1 MSGRPQLLSVGARLG
16 PYRLE
21 QKLAVGGT
29 AEVWSAEEQLSDGG
43 ARLVALKFMLPTFVN
58 EPGFVEIFSE
68 EVRQVA
74 RLEHPNIVRVHGAM
88 ELQGHLLQ
96 SMELLDGLDLRRAL
110 SLLARRRGH
119 FPLGAVLSIGAQ
131 LSSALSYAHG
141 LELLHRDV
149 SPHNVMLT
157 RAGKVKLLD
166 FGLGRVFE
174 RRVRKVGMAA
184 ASGLKTAYRA
194 PEQALGVGVTAQ
206 SDIFSLGVV
215 LWEMLAMQRLF
226 RGHSEQETLALV
238 VAASIP
244 PIESKRPEVPAEV
257 GNLLHHML
265 EQRAP
270 NRPSSM
276 AEVWAVLAR
285 VVEQGAY
292 PEASPS
298 GLSRFLAQLFGEPS
312 PAVEATQAG
321 GADTGPLPAVDITEP
336 VPAPDFDDSPGV
348 VPPDAPSHETPLPDP
363 SGRTVAMAPL
373 STMALAGNVTP
384 TPAPASSS
392 SHPGDA
398 APTMALSAPSVPVG
412 SSSTPDLN
420 TPSEGSRPAGFRLPT
435 RSEIRRAIEEQPTMP
450 VVADPRFLA
459 MAAQGTGARAPVPRV
474 ERLTPTADGPLIPL
488 DAPPVPEPEAEP
500 ELTAP
505 EPHDDPPGLPV
516 HESSPDRLPAVPVS
530 ISAVPTAQP
539 ASASG
544 PSRATIQVLVI
555 TTGALALLALAL
567 AIMLFLKD

>member
-1 MSGRPQLLSVGARLG
+1 MSGRQVLSVGARLG

-29 AEVWSAEEQLSDGG
+29 AEVWSAEERLPDGG
-43 ARLVALKFMLPTFVN
+43 ARLVAVKVMSPPFVS
-58 EPGFVEIFSE
+58 EAGFVEIFRE
-68 EVRQVA
+68 EVDQAV
-74 RLEHPNIVRVHGAM
+74 RLEHPNIVRVFGAF
-88 ELQGHLLQ
+88 EHEGHLLQ

-131 LSSALSYAHG
+131 LASALSYAHG
-141 LELLHRDV
+141 LEVVHRDV

-157 RAGKVKLLD
+157 RAGRVKLLD

-174 RRVRKVGMAA
+174 RRVRKVGMAVA
-184 ASGLKTAYRA
+184 GGQKTAYRA
-194 PEQALGVGVTAQ
+194 PEQALGLGVTAQ

-226 RGHSEQETLALV
+226 RANSDPETLALV

-285 VVEQGAY
+285 VVEQGGH
-292 PEASPS
+292 PEGTPA

-312 PAVEATQAG
+312 PAVEAA
-321 GADTGPLPAVDITEP
+321 AVDTGPLPAVDITEP
-336 VPAPDFDDSPGV
+336 VPAPDFDDSPGI
-348 VPPDAPSHETPLPDP
+348 VPPEAPSHETPLPDP
-363 SGRTVAMAPL
+363 SGRTVAMAPI
-373 STMALAGNVTP
+373 STMALAANVTP
-384 TPAPASSS
+384 TPSPEPSS
-392 SHPGDA
+392 SHPGDG

-420 TPSEGSRPAGFRLPT
+420 TPSEGSRPAA
-435 RSEIRRAIEEQPTMP
+435 IRRASCRE
-450 VVADPRFLA
+450 
-459 MAAQGTGARAPVPRV
+459 RV
-474 ERLTPTADGPLIPL
+474 
-488 DAPPVPEPEAEP
+488 
-500 ELTAP
+500 
-505 EPHDDPPGLPV
+505 
-516 HESSPDRLPAVPVS
+516 
-530 ISAVPTAQP
+530 
-539 ASASG
+539 
-544 PSRATIQVLVI
+544 
-555 TTGALALLALAL
+555 
-567 AIMLFLKD
+567 

>member
-1 MSGRPQLLSVGARLG
+1 MSGRPQLLSVGSQLG

-29 AEVWSAEEQLSDGG
+29 AEVWSAEEHLADGRP
-43 ARLVALKFMLPTFVN
+43 RLVALKLMLPTFVS
-58 EPGFVEIFSE
+58 EPGFVEIFTE
-68 EVRQVA
+68 EVGQAA
-74 RLEHPNIVRVHGAM
+74 RLEHPNIVRVHGAL
-88 ELQGHLLQ
+88 EVEGQLVQ

-110 SLLARRRGH
+110 SLLARRRQQ
-119 FPLGAVLSIGAQ
+119 FPVGAVLSIGAQ
-131 LSSALSYAHG
+131 LASALSYAHG
-141 LELLHRDV
+141 LELVHRDV

-174 RRVRKVGMAA
+174 RRVRKPGMSAP
-184 ASGLKTAYRA
+184 GGQKTAYRA

-226 RGHSEQETLALV
+226 RANSEPETLALV

-244 PIESKRPEVPAEV
+244 PVESKRPEVPAEV

-292 PEASPS
+292 PEATPA

-312 PAVEATQAG
+312 PAVEATSAV
-321 GADTGPLPAVDITEP
+321 GADTGPMPAADITEP
-336 VPAPDFDDSPGV
+336 VPAPDFDDPLEV

-373 STMALAGNVTP
+373 STMALSANVTP
-384 TPAPASSS
+384 TPSPEPSA

-459 MAAQGTGARAPVPRV
+459 MVGQGTGARAPMPRV
-474 ERLTPTADGPLIPL
+474 ERLTPTADGPLVPL
-488 DAPPVPEPEAEP
+488 DAPPVPEPEATSDEP
-500 ELTAP
+500 IEE
-505 EPHDDPPGLPV
+505 EPALAV

-530 ISAVPTAQP
+530 ISAVPTGQP
-539 ASASG
+539 APTSG